1 MIIYILEILFAGM
14 CVGLASSVTVGPVAV
29 LCIQRTLSKGF
40 LSGLMSGF
48 GVAFADAILAILAFT
63 VFALLKSYIDQY
75 NTIIQICAGIFV
87 IIVGIF
93 IFFKNPVPQI
103 RKNRAGKTFLW
114 QDFASM
120 FGFTLAN
127 FVVIIPYI
135 LAFFAMFNIDLS
147 GHKSSEDPEDKS
159 IVDAPETKV
168 EIAAEEVASYD
179 DLEAATASP
188 SAGKVPNVEYVVMA
202 DEHTQ
207 SNDVDKVEEAVGVDA
222 SKTQV
227 ATEDESTVNDKSSR
241 VGGFVY
247 NVLIIL
253 GFLLGAMAWWL
264 ALTAI
269 INLFRKGFRPRHML
283 TINHIAG
290 VVIGVLG
297 IYTLLSVLIK

>member
-147 GHKSSEDPEDKS
+147 GHKNSEDTEDKS

-168 EIAAEEVASYD
+168 EIAADEVVSYD
-179 DLEAATASP
+179 SLEAATASP

-202 DEHTQ
+202 DEQSQ

-227 ATEDESTVNDKSSR
+227 AAEDESTVNDKSSR